1 MPKKASTAS
10 SSVVESSSKSK
21 SSYIALDQR
30 THILLRSDTYIGSIK
45 FTNAEFYGVDKD
57 LDLTIKKK
65 QGLINNGLHRIFIEI
80 LSNACDNWVRSK
92 NSETPLTKIKVDI
105 NRETGEISVWN
116 DGQTIEIAIDEKLG
130 IYNPEM
136 ILGRLLTSSNYN
148 DDEQRETS
156 GRNGLGAKASNVFSK
171 SFEIKMF
178 DNYTKQQYVQTWKEN
193 MSECSKPKITNPKT
207 KTGYTEISFTPDYGR
222 FGCETLSDD
231 MFSLF
236 YKNVVD
242 TAMLTGVN
250 VYFNGE
256 KIPMKTLK
264 DYAALYMSI
273 PSLEKLVLEEKKD
286 DNEDDDGDD
295 TASIAP
301 SEAPSTVSSKS
312 GRKKKLDQ
320 VHIITED
327 SEFVIQT
334 NPNPVDG
341 FEAISFVNGI
351 NTKDGGSHVD
361 VYSEAIFRPL
371 LEALNKGCKKGST
384 PLGLKEIKP
393 YFQMFLKSTLINPAF
408 GSQEKNKLVSPSPVV
423 PEVTTK
429 HINAILKWGCV
440 EKIKNLLKGKELVA
454 LKKTE
459 KKRGHTRIDNLDSAN
474 LAGTKHSKDCT
485 LILCEGLSAKSF
497 CIKGLSDGFING
509 KKSRDYIGCYSL
521 KGKPL
526 NVRNA
531 NVTQITG
538 NKEICGI
545 IQALNLK
552 YDLDYTKEENFNT
565 LYYGHVSLIVDSD
578 LDGSHIAGL
587 IISFFHKLF
596 PSLLQ
601 RKEPFITSMRTPVV
615 RIYQKEKE
623 LQCFYTLDDFK
634 KYCTSNVLPKGAES
648 FYYKG
653 LGTNKD
659 NEIKRCFGKK
669 MVNFI
674 KDKNADET
682 IDKVFLTKNSDKR
695 KVWLSSWDPTQENV
709 QIGRDPIQE
718 LPISEFL
725 DKEMICYSIA
735 DCQRSLPSMID
746 SLKTSQRKI
755 LYAFFKRNVVKD
767 VKVAQ
772 ISAYTSEVSE
782 YHHGENNLNE
792 TIIKMAQQF
801 VGSNNISLLYP
812 SGQFGSRVSN
822 GNDAASPRYIFTRL
836 NRFTRLL
843 YPKEDDVLLEYQV
856 EDKETIEPKFYIPIL
871 PQILVNGSLGIGTA
885 FSCNIPMYNPRDIVR
900 CVNLW
905 LENPDIFQDSEE
917 CPTLI
922 PWYDGFLGPIEKVS
936 EHKFISKGIISR
948 KGDIVTV
955 SEIPIGMSIDD
966 FKDILEDLM
975 EAKKIKGYKN
985 YSTDVIVKFD
995 IKENKEDGELTLESL
1010 KLTSSI
1016 STTNMVM
1023 FDETGKIKKYKT
1035 IGEIISNFCV
1045 VRYDF
1050 YIKRKAHLIKTIEN
1064 DLVVF
1069 TNKYRFL
1076 DEVMNDKLVL
1086 KDVDEQKII
1095 ETMKKTGYHVV
1106 DGDEN
1111 FGYLLSLHIRS
1122 FSKQRLEEIKKSIE
1136 KLKVDLEKIKKTTEK
1151 EMWKNDLSDF
1161 MKEYEKK
1168 V

>member
-1 MPKKASTAS
+1 MQKKAL
-10 SSVVESSSKSK
+10 SKSTVLEDEK
-21 SSYIALDQR
+21 TQYSSLEPREHCIAR
-30 THILLRSDTYIGSIK
+30 PGMYIGSIYPSK
-45 FTNAEFYGVDKD
+45 IEFYSVNNEKD
-57 LDLTIKKK
+57 SLKIIKKESV
-65 QGLINNGLHRIFIEI
+65 INQGLHRIFLEI
-80 LSNACDNWVRSK
+80 LSNAIDNVTRSEK
-92 NSETPLTKIKVDI
+92 SSTPCTKIKVDI
-105 NRETGEISVWN
+105 ERETGLISVFN
-116 DGQTIEIAIDEKLG
+116 DGKTIPIEINEETG
-130 IYNPEM
+130 VYNPEM
-136 ILGRLLTSSNYN
+136 LFGKLMSGSNFN
-148 DDEQRETS
+148 DNEERKTS
-156 GRNGLGAKASNVFSK
+156 GLHGLGSVLCNIFSS
-171 SFEIKMF
+171 SFEVDIF
-178 DNYTKQQYVQTWKEN
+178 DNHTLKKYVQTWTEN
-193 MSECSKPKITNPKT
+193 MKNVCKPKITSPKP
-207 KTGYTEISFTPDYGR
+207 KPGHVQISFTPDYTR
-222 FGCETLSDD
+222 FGCENLSDD

-264 DYAALYMSI
+264 DYAALYI
-273 PSLEKLVLEEKKD
+273 PSPSLDKLVLEEKND
-286 DNEDDDGDD
+286 DNDD
-295 TASIAP
+295 TISIAP
-301 SEAPSTVSSKS
+301 SESD
-312 GRKKKLDQ
+312 RKKKLDQ
-320 VHIITED
+320 VHIITQD
-327 SEFVIQT
+327 SEFVIQE
-334 NPNPVDG
+334 NPNTVDG

-393 YFQMFLKSTLINPAF
+393 YFQMFLKSTLINPSF

-429 HINAILKWGCV
+429 HVNTILKWGCV

-485 LILCEGLSAKSF
+485 LILCEGLSARSF

-601 RKEPFITSMRTPVV
+601 RKESFITSMRTPVV

-634 KYCTSNVLPKGAES
+634 KYCSANVLPKGAES

-695 KVWLSSWDPTQENV
+695 KIWLSSWDPTQENV
-709 QIGRDPIQE
+709 QIGKDPVQE
-718 LPISEFL
+718 LPITEFL

-885 FSCNIPMYNPRDIVR
+885 FSCNIPMYNPRDIVC
-900 CVNLW
+900 CVHLW
-905 LENPDIFQDSEE
+905 LENPDIFQYSEE

-922 PWYDGFLGPIEKVS
+922 PWYDGFLGSIEKVS

-1086 KDVDEQKII
+1086 KDVDEQQII
-1095 ETMKKTGYHVV
+1095 ETMKKTGYHIV
-1106 DGDEN
+1106 DGDES

-1151 EMWKNDLSDF
+1151 EMWKNDLSEF
-1161 MKEYEKK
+1161 MKEYEK
-1168 V
+1168 

>member
-1 MPKKASTAS
+1 MQKKAL
-10 SSVVESSSKSK
+10 SKSTVLEDEK
-21 SSYIALDQR
+21 TQYSSLEPREHCIAR
-30 THILLRSDTYIGSIK
+30 PGMYIGSIYPSK
-45 FTNAEFYGVDKD
+45 IEFYSVNNEKD
-57 LDLTIKKK
+57 SLKIIKKESV
-65 QGLINNGLHRIFIEI
+65 INQGLHRIFLEI
-80 LSNACDNWVRSK
+80 LSNAIDNVTRSEK
-92 NSETPLTKIKVDI
+92 SSTPCTKIKVDI
-105 NRETGEISVWN
+105 ERETGLISVFN
-116 DGQTIEIAIDEKLG
+116 DGKTIPIEINEETG
-130 IYNPEM
+130 VYNPEM
-136 ILGRLLTSSNYN
+136 LFGKLMSGSNFN
-148 DDEQRETS
+148 DNEERKTS
-156 GRNGLGAKASNVFSK
+156 GLHGLGSVLCNIFSS
-171 SFEIKMF
+171 SFEVDIF
-178 DNYTKQQYVQTWKEN
+178 DNHTLKKYVQTWTEN
-193 MSECSKPKITNPKT
+193 MKNVCKPKITSPKP
-207 KTGYTEISFTPDYGR
+207 KPGHVQISFTPDYTR
-222 FGCETLSDD
+222 FGCENLSDD

-264 DYAALYMSI
+264 DYAALYI
-273 PSLEKLVLEEKKD
+273 PSPSLDKLVLEEKND
-286 DNEDDDGDD
+286 DNDD
-295 TASIAP
+295 TISIAP
-301 SEAPSTVSSKS
+301 SESD
-312 GRKKKLDQ
+312 RKKKLDQ
-320 VHIITED
+320 VHIITQD
-327 SEFVIQT
+327 SEFVIQE
-334 NPNPVDG
+334 NPNTVDG

-393 YFQMFLKSTLINPAF
+393 YFQMFLKSTLINPSF

-429 HINAILKWGCV
+429 HVNTILKWGCV

-485 LILCEGLSAKSF
+485 LILCEGLSARSF

-601 RKEPFITSMRTPVV
+601 RKESFITSMRTPVV

-634 KYCTSNVLPKGAES
+634 KYCSANVLPKGAES

-695 KVWLSSWDPTQENV
+695 KIWLSSWDPTQENV
-709 QIGRDPIQE
+709 QIGKDPVQE
-718 LPISEFL
+718 LPITEFL
-725 DKEMICYSIA
+725 DKGMICYSIA

-885 FSCNIPMYNPRDIVR
+885 FSCNIPMYNPRDIVC
-900 CVNLW
+900 CVHLW
-905 LENPDIFQDSEE
+905 LENPDIFQYSEE

-922 PWYDGFLGPIEKVS
+922 PWYDGFLGSIEKVS

-1086 KDVDEQKII
+1086 KDVDEQQII
-1095 ETMKKTGYHVV
+1095 ETMKKTGYHIV
-1106 DGDEN
+1106 DGDES

-1151 EMWKNDLSDF
+1151 EMWKNDLSEF
-1161 MKEYEKK
+1161 MKEYEK
-1168 V
+1168 